1 MNFPL
6 ITWADTVGPINVDGE
21 SPGPPYDAAE
31 TRWGF
36 GISNTTSKAAAADTV
51 ADYLMGAVNNVM
63 GAGTI
68 DAAYYVYTDGPGP
81 SNSPLSIVWRNTT
94 ASPIVINFGTTP
106 KARMFGFDTAVV
118 TIPAAVTSPV
128 PMPGYLVTTINPGMF
143 WGPAGLAGDVRR
155 MLTQRA
161 ASSSSD
167 MSGLTTDVVNWGAVA
182 DLEMMSTI
190 FCAANYTRWFAN
202 IQIYATAAN
211 RQIGDPNNTLEG
223 LIEAAATGVTFRL
236 YREAA
241 LTAGK
246 VPGTYQVCRMPGVS
260 NKGSA
265 EDFVTAADEPRLWST
280 AGLIFRG
287 QT

>member
-6 ITWADTVGPINVDGE
+6 ITWADTVGPVTVNGG
-21 SPGPPYDAAE
+21 SPFAAA
-31 TRWGF
+31 TRYGF
-36 GISNTTSKAAAADTV
+36 GVDNTSTKNAAADTV
-51 ADYLMGAVNNVM
+51 ADYLRAAVNAEV

-68 DAAYYVYTDGPGP
+68 VVTSYVYTDGPGP
-81 SNSPLSIVWRNTT
+81 SNSPLAIQWTNTT
-94 ASPIVINFGTTP
+94 SSNINVNFGTVAMAN
-106 KARMFGFDTAVV
+106 KFGFSSSTTVIPGSDT
-118 TIPAAVTSPV
+118 
-128 PMPGYLVTTINPGMF
+128 LTTNINPGMF

-167 MSGLTTDVVNWGAVA
+167 MSGLSTDVVNWGAVA

-236 YREAA
+236 YREPALAA
-241 LTAGK
+241 GTI
-246 VPGTYQVCRMPGVS
+246 PSTYQECRMPGVS

-287 QT
+287 ET

>member
-6 ITWADTVGPINVDGE
+6 ITWADTVGPVTVNGG
-21 SPGPPYDAAE
+21 STFPAE
-31 TRWGF
+31 TRYGF
-36 GISNTTSKAAAADTV
+36 GITNTSTKNAAADTV
-51 ADYLMGAVNNVM
+51 ADYLRDAVNAQV

-68 DAAYYVYTDGPGP
+68 VVTSYVYTDGPGP
-81 SNSPLSIVWRNTT
+81 ANSPLAIQWTNTT
-94 ASPIVINFGTTP
+94 ASNINVNFGTVAMAN
-106 KARMFGFDTAVV
+106 KFGFSSSTTVIPGSDT
-118 TIPAAVTSPV
+118 
-128 PMPGYLVTTINPGMF
+128 LTTNINPGMF

-167 MSGLTTDVVNWGAVA
+167 MSGLSTDVVNWGAVA
-182 DLEMMSTI
+182 DLDMMSTI

-236 YREAA
+236 YREPALAA
-241 LTAGK
+241 GTI
-246 VPGTYQVCRMPGVS
+246 PSTYQECRMPGVS

-287 QT
+287 ET

>member
-6 ITWADTVGPINVDGE
+6 ITWSDTVGPVTVNGG
-21 SPGPPYDAAE
+21 SPFAAQ
-31 TRWGF
+31 TRYGF
-36 GISNTTSKAAAADTV
+36 GVDNTSTKNAAADTV
-51 ADYLMGAVNNVM
+51 VDYLRDAINAEV

-68 DAAYYVYTDGPGP
+68 VTARYVYTDGPGP
-81 SNSPLSIVWRNTT
+81 SNSPLQAEWFNTT
-94 ASPIVINFGTTP
+94 GSSISVDFGTVAMAN
-106 KARMFGFDTAVV
+106 KFGFSTSTVVFPPSPTAK
-118 TIPAAVTSPV
+118 T
-128 PMPGYLVTTINPGMF
+128 MTINPGMF

-167 MSGLTTDVVNWGAVA
+167 MSGLSTDVVNWGAVA
-182 DLEMMSTI
+182 DLDMMSTI

-211 RQIGDPNNTLEG
+211 RVLGDPNNTLEG

-236 YREAA
+236 YREPATAA
-241 LTAGK
+241 GT
-246 VPGTYQVCRMPGVS
+246 VPDTYQVCRMPGVS

-287 QT
+287 ET

>member
-6 ITWADTVGPINVDGE
+6 ITWADTVGPVTVNGGTAF
-21 SPGPPYDAAE
+21 PAA
-31 TRWGF
+31 TRYGF
-36 GISNTTSKAAAADTV
+36 GISNTSTKNAAADTV
-51 ADYLMGAVNNVM
+51 ADYLRDAVNAQV

-68 DAAYYVYTDGPGP
+68 VVTSYVYTDGPGP
-81 SNSPLSIVWRNTT
+81 SNSPLAIQWTNTT
-94 ASPIVINFGTTP
+94 ASNINVNFGTVAMAN
-106 KARMFGFDTAVV
+106 KFGFSSSTTVIPGSDT
-118 TIPAAVTSPV
+118 
-128 PMPGYLVTTINPGMF
+128 LTTNINPGMF

-167 MSGLTTDVVNWGAVA
+167 MSGLSTDVVNWGAVA
-182 DLEMMSTI
+182 DLDMMSTI

-236 YREAA
+236 YREPALAA
-241 LTAGK
+241 GT
-246 VPGTYQVCRMPGVS
+246 VPSTYQVCRMPGVS

-287 QT
+287 ET

>member
-6 ITWADTVGPINVDGE
+6 ITWADTVGPITINGTLYNV
-21 SPGPPYDAAE
+21 SQQRY
-31 TRWGF
+31 GF
-36 GISNTTSKAAAADTV
+36 GIDNTMTKNAAGDSV
-51 ADYLMGAVNNVM
+51 ADFLRDAVNSVV
-63 GAGTI
+63 GAGTVVV
-68 DAAYYVYTDGPGP
+68 ASYVYTDGPGP
-81 SNSPLSIVWRNTT
+81 ANSPLAIEWTNTT
-94 ASPIVINFGTTP
+94 ASNISVNFGSVAMAN
-106 KARMFGFDTAVV
+106 KFGFSSSTTV
-118 TIPAAVTSPV
+118 IPGSGTLTSN
-128 PMPGYLVTTINPGMF
+128 INPGMF

-155 MLTQRA
+155 MITQRA

-167 MSGLTTDVVNWGAVA
+167 MSGLSTDVVNWGEVA

-190 FCAANYTRWFAN
+190 FCAANYTRWFAD

-211 RQIGDPNNTLEG
+211 RQLYDPNNTLEG

-246 VPGTYQVCRMPGVS
+246 IPGTYQVCRMPGVS

-265 EDFVTAADEPRLWST
+265 EEFVAAADEPRLWST

>member
-6 ITWADTVGPINVDGE
+6 ITWSDTVGPVTVNGG
-21 SPGPPYDAAE
+21 SPFAAQ
-31 TRWGF
+31 TRYGF
-36 GISNTTSKAAAADTV
+36 GISNTSTKNAASDTV
-51 ADYLMGAVNNVM
+51 VDYLRDAINAEV

-68 DAAYYVYTDGPGP
+68 VTARYVYTDGPGP
-81 SNSPLSIVWRNTT
+81 SNSPLQAEWFNTT
-94 ASPIVINFGTTP
+94 GSSISVAFGTVAMAN
-106 KARMFGFDTAVV
+106 KFGFSTSTVVFPPSPTAK
-118 TIPAAVTSPV
+118 T
-128 PMPGYLVTTINPGMF
+128 MTINPGMF

-167 MSGLTTDVVNWGAVA
+167 MSGLSTDVVNWGAVA
-182 DLEMMSTI
+182 DLDMMSTI

-202 IQIYATAAN
+202 IQIYADAAN
-211 RQIGDPNNTLEG
+211 RVLGDPNNTLEG

-236 YREAA
+236 YREPATAA
-241 LTAGK
+241 GT

-287 QT
+287 ET

>member
-6 ITWADTVGPINVDGE
+6 ITWSDTVGPITVNGG
-21 SPGPPYDAAE
+21 SAFASQ
-31 TRWGF
+31 TRYGF
-36 GISNTTSKAAAADTV
+36 GITNTSTKNAAGDTV
-51 ADYLMGAVNNVM
+51 ADYLRDAVNAQVT
-63 GAGTI
+63 GAITS
-68 DAAYYVYTDGPGP
+68 AVYVYTDGPGP
-81 SNSPLSIVWRNTT
+81 SNSPLAISWNNTT
-94 ASPIVINFGTTP
+94 GSNITVDFGTVAMAN
-106 KARMFGFDTAVV
+106 KFGFTTSTV
-118 TIPAAVTSPV
+118 TITASVGST
-128 PMPGYLVTTINPGMF
+128 TTINPGMF

-167 MSGLTTDVVNWGAVA
+167 MSGLSTDVVNWGAVA
-182 DLEMMSTI
+182 DLEMLSTI
-190 FCAANYTRWFAN
+190 FPCANYTRWWAA
-202 IQIYATAAN
+202 IQIYANAAN
-211 RQIGDPNNTLEG
+211 RLVTDPNNTLEG

-236 YREAA
+236 YREPATAA
-241 LTAGK
+241 GT

-287 QT
+287 ET

>member
-6 ITWADTVGPINVDGE
+6 VTWSDTVGPITVN
-21 SPGPPYDAAE
+21 STTFAAQ
-31 TRWGF
+31 TRYGF
-36 GISNTTSKAAAADTV
+36 GVSNTATREAAADSV
-51 ADYLMGAVNNVM
+51 ADYLRDAINTVIG
-63 GAGTI
+63 GGTVTTTTY
-68 DAAYYVYTDGPGP
+68 DYSDGTFPA
-81 SNSPLSIVWRNTT
+81 NSPLGITWAYSTGTSFTVD
-94 ASPIVINFGTTP
+94 FGSVAMAN
-106 KARMFGFDTAVV
+106 KFGFATQTVV
-118 TIPAAVTSPV
+118 WSNLTTTKS
-128 PMPGYLVTTINPGMF
+128 TTINPGMF

-167 MSGLTTDVVNWGAVA
+167 MSGLSTDVVNWGAVA

-211 RQIGDPNNTLEG
+211 RVLGDPNNTLEG
-223 LIEAAATGVTFRL
+223 LIEAAAEGVTFRL

-241 LTAGK
+241 LSAGTI
-246 VPGTYQVCRMPGVS
+246 PGTYQVCRMPGVS

-265 EDFVTAADEPRLWST
+265 EDYVTAADEPRLWST

-287 QT
+287 ET

>member
-1 MNFPL
+1 MNFPI
-6 ITWADTVGPINVDGE
+6 ITWSDTVGIINVDGNA
-21 SPGPPYDAAE
+21 PPAPYDAAQV
-31 TRWGF
+31 RYGF
-36 GISNTTSKAAAADTV
+36 GINSTATKAAANDTA
-51 ADYLMGAVNNVM
+51 ADYMAESINAVYPGMISAVEF
-63 GAGTI
+63 
-68 DAAYYVYTDGPGP
+68 VYTDGPGP
-81 SNSPLSIVWRNTT
+81 SNSPLQVKFTYST
-94 ASPIVINFGTTP
+94 ASSVVINFGTTP
-106 KARMFGFDTAVV
+106 KARQFGFDTA
-118 TIPAAVTSPV
+118 TTTFSNLATEKF
-128 PMPGYLVTTINPGMF
+128 TTINPGMF

-167 MSGLTTDVVNWGAVA
+167 MSGLSTDVVNWGAVA

-190 FCAANYTRWFAN
+190 FCAANYTRWFAA

-246 VPGTYQVCRMPGVS
+246 IPGTYQVCRMPGVS

-265 EDFVTAADEPRLWST
+265 EQFVAAADEPRLWST

-287 QT
+287 ET

>member
-6 ITWADTVGPINVDGE
+6 ITWADTVGPITINGT
-21 SPGPPYDAAE
+21 PYAVSE
-31 TRWGF
+31 QRYGF
-36 GISNTTSKAAAADTV
+36 GITNTSTKNAAGDTV
-51 ADYLMGAVNNVM
+51 ADFLRDACNTVIG
-63 GAGTI
+63 GGTI
-68 DAAYYVYTDGPGP
+68 VVTSYVYTDGPGP
-81 SNSPLSIVWRNTT
+81 SNSPLAIQWTNTT
-94 ASPIVINFGTTP
+94 NSNISVNFGTVAMAN
-106 KARMFGFDTAVV
+106 KFGFSSSTTV
-118 TIPAAVTSPV
+118 IPGSGTLTSN
-128 PMPGYLVTTINPGMF
+128 INPGMF

-167 MSGLTTDVVNWGAVA
+167 MSGLSTDVVNWGAVA

-241 LTAGK
+241 ITDGTI
-246 VPGTYQVCRMPGVS
+246 PDTYQICRMPGVS
-260 NKGSA
+260 SKGSA
-265 EDFVTAADEPRLWST
+265 EEFVTAADEPRLWST

-287 QT
+287 ET

>member
-6 ITWADTVGPINVDGE
+6 ITWSDTVGPVTVNGGTAF
-21 SPGPPYDAAE
+21 PAE
-31 TRWGF
+31 TRYGF
-36 GISNTTSKAAAADTV
+36 GVDNTTTKNAASDTIV
-51 ADYLMGAVNNVM
+51 DYLRDAINTQV

-68 DAAYYVYTDGPGP
+68 VTARYVYTDGPGP
-81 SNSPLSIVWRNTT
+81 SNSPLQAEWFNTT
-94 ASPIVINFGTTP
+94 GSSISVNFGTVAMAN
-106 KARMFGFDTAVV
+106 KFGFS
-118 TIPAAVTSPV
+118 TSTVIFP
-128 PMPGYLVTTINPGMF
+128 PSPTGKTMTINPGMF

-211 RQIGDPNNTLEG
+211 RVLGDPNNTLEG
-223 LIEAAATGVTFRL
+223 LIEAAAQGVTFRL

-241 LTAGK
+241 TAAGTI
-246 VPGTYQVCRMPGVS
+246 PGTYQVCRMPGVS

-287 QT
+287 ET

>member
-6 ITWADTVGPINVDGE
+6 ITWADTVGPITINNTV
-21 SPGPPYDAAE
+21 YAAQQ
-31 TRWGF
+31 RYGF
-36 GISNTTSKAAAADTV
+36 GITNTSTKNAAGDTV
-51 ADYLMGAVNNVM
+51 ADFLRDACNSVI

-68 DAAYYVYTDGPGP
+68 VVTSYVYTDGPGP
-81 SNSPLSIVWRNTT
+81 SNSPLAIQWTNTT
-94 ASPIVINFGTTP
+94 NSNISVNFGTVAMAN
-106 KARMFGFDTAVV
+106 KFGFSSSTTV
-118 TIPAAVTSPV
+118 IPGSGTLTSN
-128 PMPGYLVTTINPGMF
+128 INPGMF

-167 MSGLTTDVVNWGAVA
+167 MSGLSTDVVNWGAVA

-241 LTAGK
+241 ITDGTI
-246 VPGTYQVCRMPGVS
+246 PDTYQICRMPGVS
-260 NKGSA
+260 SKGSA
-265 EDFVTAADEPRLWST
+265 EEFVTAADEPRLWST

-287 QT
+287 ET

>member
-6 ITWADTVGPINVDGE
+6 ITWADTVGPITINGTLYNV
-21 SPGPPYDAAE
+21 SQQRY
-31 TRWGF
+31 GF
-36 GISNTTSKAAAADTV
+36 GIDNTMTKNAAGDSV
-51 ADYLMGAVNNVM
+51 ADFLRDAVNSVV
-63 GAGTI
+63 GAGTVVV
-68 DAAYYVYTDGPGP
+68 ASYVYTDGPGP
-81 SNSPLSIVWRNTT
+81 ANSPLAIEWTNTT
-94 ASPIVINFGTTP
+94 ASSISVNFGSVAMAN
-106 KARMFGFDTAVV
+106 KFGFSSSTTV
-118 TIPAAVTSPV
+118 IPGSGTLTSN
-128 PMPGYLVTTINPGMF
+128 INPGMF

-161 ASSSSD
+161 ASSSSE
-167 MSGLTTDVVNWGAVA
+167 MSGLSTDVVNWGEVA

-236 YREAA
+236 YREPA

-246 VPGTYQVCRMPGVS
+246 IPGTYQVCRMPGVS

-265 EDFVTAADEPRLWST
+265 QDFVAAADEPRLWST

>member
-1 MNFPL
+1 MNFPI
-6 ITWADTVGPINVDGE
+6 ITWSDTVGPFTVDGATPT
-21 SPGPPYDAAE
+21 SPYNGAQ

-36 GISNTTSKAAAADTV
+36 GISNTTTKQASSDSV
-51 ADYLMGAVNNVM
+51 ASYLLSAVNTVYA
-63 GAGTI
+63 GAITE
-68 DAAYYVYTDGPGP
+68 ALYVYTDGPGP
-81 SNSPLSIVWRNTT
+81 SNSPLGIVWRNTRT
-94 ASPIVINFGTTP
+94 SPIVLNFGTVA
-106 KARMFGFDTAVV
+106 KAQKFGFDTSSV
-118 TIPAAVTSPV
+118 TIPAASIT
-128 PMPGYLVTTINPGMF
+128 PGYLVTTINPGMF

-190 FCAANYTRWFAN
+190 FCAANYTRWFAA
-202 IQIYATAAN
+202 IQIYANAAN
-211 RQIGDPNNTLEG
+211 RLVTDPNNTLEG
-223 LIEAAATGVTFRL
+223 LIKAAAEGQTFRL

-241 LTAGK
+241 TTSGT

-265 EDFVTAADEPRLWST
+265 EEFVAAADEPRLWST

-287 QT
+287 ET

>member
-6 ITWADTVGPINVDGE
+6 ITWSDTVGPVTINGTL
-21 SPGPPYDAAE
+21 YDV
-31 TRWGF
+31 TSQRYGF
-36 GISNTTSKAAAADTV
+36 GINNTSTKNAAGDTV
-51 ADYLMGAVNNVM
+51 ADFLRDACNSVI

-68 DAAYYVYTDGPGP
+68 VVTSYVYTDGPGP
-81 SNSPLSIVWRNTT
+81 SNSPLAIQWTNTT
-94 ASPIVINFGTTP
+94 VSNISVNFGTVAMAN
-106 KARMFGFDTAVV
+106 KFGFSSSTTV
-118 TIPAAVTSPV
+118 IPGSGTLTSN
-128 PMPGYLVTTINPGMF
+128 INPGMF

-167 MSGLTTDVVNWGAVA
+167 MSGLSTDVVNWGAVA

-211 RQIGDPNNTLEG
+211 RQIYDPNNTLEG

-236 YREAA
+236 YREPA
-241 LTAGK
+241 LAAGK
-246 VPGTYQVCRMPGVS
+246 IPGTYQVCRMPGVS

-265 EDFVTAADEPRLWST
+265 EEFVTAADEPRLWST

-287 QT
+287 ET

>member
-6 ITWADTVGPINVDGE
+6 ITWSDTVGPVTVNG
-21 SPGPPYDAAE
+21 GTAFAAE
-31 TRWGF
+31 TRYGF
-36 GISNTTSKAAAADTV
+36 GITNTSTKNAASDTV
-51 ADYLMGAVNNVM
+51 ADYLRDAVNAQV

-68 DAAYYVYTDGPGP
+68 VVTSYVYTDGPGP
-81 SNSPLSIVWRNTT
+81 SNSPLAIQWTNTT
-94 ASPIVINFGTTP
+94 ASNINVNFGTVAMAN
-106 KARMFGFDTAVV
+106 KFGFSSSTTVIPGSDT
-118 TIPAAVTSPV
+118 
-128 PMPGYLVTTINPGMF
+128 LTTNINPGMF

-167 MSGLTTDVVNWGAVA
+167 MSGLSTDVVNWGAVA

-236 YREAA
+236 YREPALAA
-241 LTAGK
+241 GTI
-246 VPGTYQVCRMPGVS
+246 PSTYQECRMPGVS

-287 QT
+287 ET

>member
-6 ITWADTVGPINVDGE
+6 ITWADTVGPVTINGTL
-21 SPGPPYDAAE
+21 YDV
-31 TRWGF
+31 TSQRYGF
-36 GISNTTSKAAAADTV
+36 GIDNTSTKNAAGDTV
-51 ADYLMGAVNNVM
+51 ADFLRDACNSVI

-68 DAAYYVYTDGPGP
+68 VVTSYVYTDGPGP
-81 SNSPLSIVWRNTT
+81 SNSPLAIQWTNTT
-94 ASPIVINFGTTP
+94 ASNISVNFGTVAMAN
-106 KARMFGFDTAVV
+106 KFGFSSSTTV
-118 TIPAAVTSPV
+118 IPGSGTLTSN
-128 PMPGYLVTTINPGMF
+128 INPGMF

-155 MLTQRA
+155 MISQRA

-167 MSGLTTDVVNWGAVA
+167 MSGLSTDVVNWGAVA

-236 YREAA
+236 YREPA
-241 LTAGK
+241 LAAGK
-246 VPGTYQVCRMPGVS
+246 IPGTYQRCRMPGVS
-260 NKGSA
+260 SKGSA
-265 EDFVTAADEPRLWST
+265 EEFVTAADEPRLWST

-287 QT
+287 ET

>member
-6 ITWADTVGPINVDGE
+6 ITWAESVGTINVDGNA
-21 SPGPPYDAAE
+21 PPAPYNAAQV
-31 TRWGF
+31 RYGF
-36 GISNTTSKAAAADTV
+36 GISSTSTKAAANDTA
-51 ADYLMGAVNNVM
+51 ADYLAESINAVYPGMISAVEF
-63 GAGTI
+63 
-68 DAAYYVYTDGPGP
+68 VYTDGPGP
-81 SNSPLSIVWRNTT
+81 SNSPLAIQWTNTT
-94 ASPIVINFGTTP
+94 VSNINVNFGTVAMAN
-106 KARMFGFDTAVV
+106 KFGFSSSTTV
-118 TIPAAVTSPV
+118 IPGSGTLTSN
-128 PMPGYLVTTINPGMF
+128 INPGMF

-211 RQIGDPNNTLEG
+211 RQIYDPNNTLEG
-223 LIEAAATGVTFRL
+223 LIEAASEGKTFRL
-236 YREAA
+236 YREPA
-241 LTAGK
+241 LAAGK
-246 VPGTYQVCRMPGVS
+246 IPSTYQRCRMPGVS
-260 NKGSA
+260 SKGSA
-265 EDFVTAADEPRLWST
+265 EEFVTAADEPRLWST

-287 QT
+287 ET

>member
-6 ITWADTVGPINVDGE
+6 ITWSDTVGPVTVNSG
-21 SPGPPYDAAE
+21 SPFAAE
-31 TRWGF
+31 TRYGF
-36 GISNTTSKAAAADTV
+36 GITNTSTKNAAADTV
-51 ADYLMGAVNNVM
+51 ADYLRDAVNAEV
-63 GAGTI
+63 GGGTI
-68 DAAYYVYTDGPGP
+68 VVTSYVYTDGPGP
-81 SNSPLSIVWRNTT
+81 ANSPLAIQWTNTT
-94 ASPIVINFGTTP
+94 VSNINVDFGTVAMAN
-106 KARMFGFDTAVV
+106 KFGFSSSTTV
-118 TIPAAVTSPV
+118 IPGSGT
-128 PMPGYLVTTINPGMF
+128 LTTNINPGMF

-167 MSGLTTDVVNWGAVA
+167 MSGLSTDVVNWGAVA

-236 YREAA
+236 YREPA
-241 LTAGK
+241 LTDGT
-246 VPGTYQVCRMPGVS
+246 VPSTYQVCRMPGVS

-287 QT
+287 ET

>member
-6 ITWADTVGPINVDGE
+6 ITWSDTVGPFTVDGAT
-21 SPGPPYDAAE
+21 PTAPYNAAG
-31 TRWGF
+31 TRYGF
-36 GISNTTSKAAAADTV
+36 GVSNTTTKQASSDSV
-51 ADYLMGAVNNVM
+51 ASYLLSAVNTVYT
-63 GAGTI
+63 GAIT
-68 DAAYYVYTDGPGP
+68 AAVYVYTDGPGP
-81 SNSPLSIVWRNTT
+81 SNSPLGIAWTNTRT
-94 ASPIVINFGTTP
+94 SPIVLNFGTVA
-106 KARMFGFDTAVV
+106 KAIKFGFNTQYV

-128 PMPGYLVTTINPGMF
+128 PVLGYLVTTINPGMF

-202 IQIYATAAN
+202 IQIYANAAN
-211 RQIGDPNNTLEG
+211 RLVTDPNNTLEG
-223 LIEAAATGVTFRL
+223 LIEAASEGKTFRL
-236 YREAA
+236 YREPAI
-241 LTAGK
+241 
-246 VPGTYQVCRMPGVS
+246 VEGTEPSEYQVCRMPGVS

-287 QT
+287 ET

>member
-6 ITWADTVGPINVDGE
+6 ITWADTVGPVTINGTLYNVT
-21 SPGPPYDAAE
+21 SQRY
-31 TRWGF
+31 GF
-36 GISNTTSKAAAADTV
+36 GISNTSTKNAAGDTV
-51 ADYLMGAVNNVM
+51 AEFLRDACNSVI

-68 DAAYYVYTDGPGP
+68 VVTSYVYTDGPGP
-81 SNSPLSIVWRNTT
+81 SNSPLAIQWTNTT
-94 ASPIVINFGTTP
+94 VSNISVDFGTVAMAN
-106 KARMFGFDTAVV
+106 KFGFSSSTTV
-118 TIPAAVTSPV
+118 IPGSGTLTSN
-128 PMPGYLVTTINPGMF
+128 INPGMF

-167 MSGLTTDVVNWGAVA
+167 MSGLSTDVVNWGAVA
-182 DLEMMSTI
+182 DLDMMSTI

-211 RQIGDPNNTLEG
+211 RQIYDPNNTLEG

-236 YREAA
+236 YREPAITDGV
-241 LTAGK
+241 L
-246 VPGTYQVCRMPGVS
+246 PSEYQVCRMPGVS
-260 NKGSA
+260 SKGSA

-287 QT
+287 ET